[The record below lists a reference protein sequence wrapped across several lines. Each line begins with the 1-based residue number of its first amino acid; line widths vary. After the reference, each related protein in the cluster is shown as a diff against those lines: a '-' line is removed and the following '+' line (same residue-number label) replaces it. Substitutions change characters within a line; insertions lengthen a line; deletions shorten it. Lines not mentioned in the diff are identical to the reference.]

1 MLWSMAH
8 PQRTIPT
15 LITILVVMAG
25 VDGNW
30 MMVYK
35 TISEVGENRTEKRP
49 VLVTQRK
56 IERKSETKHLKRT
69 REKNRNG
76 DKESGHGANTS
87 DGRISQEFFDSIINK
102 TSKKL
107 NSRNE

>member
-35 TISEVGENRTEKRP
+35 TISEVGDNRK
-49 VLVTQRK
+49 
-56 IERKSETKHLKRT
+56 
-69 REKNRNG
+69 RNG
-76 DKESGHGANTS
+76 
-87 DGRISQEFFDSIINK
+87 
-102 TSKKL
+102 L
-107 NSRNE
+107 Y